1 MGGVGRDYAAVQLT
15 VGGKG
20 PYRFMVDSGL
30 TAELITPHL
39 QQELNISTGKAQVLG
54 LGAGGLS
61 APASLVRVSWEPWR
75 QSHCVA
81 AKNMPGSWRHQPNA
95 VRESKTCRCSLLG
108 CAGAG

>member
-61 APASLVRVSWEPWR
+61 APASLVRVPWDRGGTAIASCLAAGGIR
-75 QSHCVA
+75 QMQSLNLRRAVA
-81 AKNMPGSWRHQPNA
+81 
-95 VRESKTCRCSLLG
+95 RC
-108 CAGAG
+108 